1 MIINIRHNYGGF
13 MKLHKE
19 MDHILIPYEKVQ
31 ARVKE
36 IAQEI
41 TNDYKD
47 KTMPLMVCILKGA
60 VMFFADLTR
69 AVDIDVNLEFMAIS
83 TYGSS
88 TRSSGEVRLVKDLD
102 CSVDGRNVIIVE
114 DIIDTGITMDYL
126 IKMLYTRGALSVKVC
141 TLLSKPNRRKIEVP
155 IDYVGFEIPD
165 EFVIGYGLDLDE
177 RFRNLEDVGIYKEI
191 KNN

>member
-1 MIINIRHNYGGF
+1 

-141 TLLSKPNRRKIEVP
+141 TLSKPNRRKIEVP

>member
-1 MIINIRHNYGGF
+1 